1 MMQIQLASS
10 TDFDGWRAHAR
21 SLLARDVPAED
32 VRWSVNGSASLLDD
46 CTAGGPEQGH
56 AVNETL
62 PLHALKVPREFI
74 SLARTVILHSSPDR
88 FGVLYQVL
96 RRLKDEHQ
104 LLTVDFD
111 PDVLR
116 LRIFERQV
124 RHDEHRMHAY
134 VRFRKIESEQGA
146 EFVAWYEP
154 EHHIVEAT
162 AQFFV
167 RRFAGQ
173 RWAIL
178 TPERSLYW
186 DGAHLAFGE
195 GVPQSRTPNDDGL
208 EDLWRAYYAS
218 IFNPARVNIKVTQGH
233 MPRKFW
239 SQLPET
245 QLIGPLVAAAKTR
258 AGQMVATEATAPRR
272 SGLPRAPSLPSE
284 PSNESGAGEE
294 QRKLLNE
301 CRNCPLW
308 RDATQGVPGEG
319 PHSARLMFVGEQPGD
334 QEDIAGRP
342 FVGPAGNLFDRALN
356 DAGIDRAGV
365 YVTNA
370 VKHFKYE
377 LRGKRRLHKSPA
389 ELEIAACRPWYE
401 SEVKAVQ
408 PDLIVAMGATAV
420 RAALGRPLPIL
431 ANRGTLIDLNNGSAP
446 SARLLITVHP
456 SYLLRVP
463 PEARDAEYAK
473 FVADLKVAAA
483 HINAPPL
490 S

>member
-1 MMQIQLASS
+1 MMRIQLASD

-21 SLLARDVPAED
+21 SLVARDVPAED
-32 VRWSVNGSASLLDD
+32 VHWSVDGSASLLDD
-46 CTAGGPEQGH
+46 CAADGPEQGH
-56 AVNETL
+56 ALNETL
-62 PLHALKVPREFI
+62 PPHALKVPREFI
-74 SLARTVILHSSPDR
+74 SLARTVILHASPDR
-88 FGVLYQVL
+88 FAVLYKVL
-96 RRLKDEHQ
+96 RRLKDEHP
-104 LLTVDFD
+104 LLTNDFD

-116 LRIFERQV
+116 LRKFERQV

-134 VRFRKIESEQGA
+134 VRFRKIESEHGA

-162 AQFFV
+162 APFFV

-178 TPERSLYW
+178 THERSLHW

-195 GVPQSRTPNDDGL
+195 GVPQFSATNEDSL
-208 EDLWRAYYAS
+208 EALWRAYYAS

-239 SQLPET
+239 SQLPEAE
-245 QLIGPLVAAAKTR
+245 LIGSLVAAAKTR
-258 AGQMVATEATAPRR
+258 AGQMVATDATAPRR
-272 SGLPRAPSLPSE
+272 SRPPRSPFAPSE
-284 PSNESGAGEE
+284 PSVDAGAGEE
-294 QRKLLNE
+294 QRKLLND

-308 RDATQGVPGEG
+308 RDATQSVPGEG
-319 PHSARLMFVGEQPGD
+319 PRTARLMMVGEQPGD
-334 QEDIAGRP
+334 HEDLAGRP
-342 FVGPAGNLFDRALN
+342 FVGPAGKLFDRALN

-377 LRGKRRLHKSPA
+377 LRGKRRLHKTPA
-389 ELEIAACRPWYE
+389 ELEVAACRSWYQ
-401 SEVKAVQ
+401 SEVNAMQ
-408 PDLIVAMGATAV
+408 PELIVAMGATAV
-420 RAALGRPLPIL
+420 RTVLGRTLPIL
-431 ANRGTLIDLNNGSAP
+431 ANRGTLIELKDEFAP

-473 FVADLKVAAA
+473 FIADLKVAAA

>member
-1 MMQIQLASS
+1 MMQIQLASN

-21 SLLARDVPAED
+21 SLVARDIPAED
-32 VRWSVNGSASLLDD
+32 IHWTVSGSASLLDD
-46 CTAGGPEQGH
+46 CAADGPEQVQ
-56 AVNETL
+56 AVNESL
-62 PLHALKVPREFI
+62 PPHALKVPREFI
-74 SLARTVILHSSPDR
+74 ALARTVILHSSPDR
-88 FGVLYQVL
+88 FAVLYKVL
-96 RRLKDEHQ
+96 RRLKHEHQ

-111 PDVLR
+111 PDILR
-116 LRIFERQV
+116 LRVFERQV

-134 VRFRKIESEQGA
+134 VRFRKIESEHGA

-186 DGAHLAFGE
+186 DGGHLSLGE
-195 GVPQSRTPNDDGL
+195 GVPQSSAPSEDSL
-208 EDLWRAYYAS
+208 EDLWRTYYAS

-239 SQLPET
+239 SQLPEAV
-245 QLIGPLVAAAKTR
+245 LIAPLVAAAKTR

-272 SGLPRAPSLPSE
+272 SRLPRAPSLPSE
-284 PSNESGAGEE
+284 PSTDSGAGEE
-294 QRKLLNE
+294 QRTLLNE
-301 CRNCPLW
+301 CRSCPLW

-319 PHSARLMFVGEQPGD
+319 PRTARLMMVGEQPGD
-334 QEDIAGRP
+334 QEDLAGRP
-342 FVGPAGNLFDRALN
+342 FVGPAGKLFDRALN

-377 LRGKRRLHKSPA
+377 LRGKRRLHKTPA
-389 ELEIAACRPWYE
+389 ELEVAACRSWYQ
-401 SEVKAVQ
+401 SELKAVQ

-420 RAALGRPLPIL
+420 RTVLGRTLPIL
-431 ANRGTLIDLNNGSAP
+431 ANRGTLIELQDDCAP
-446 SARLLITVHP
+446 RARLLITVHP

-473 FVADLKVAAA
+473 FIADLKVAAA
-483 HINAPPL
+483 HIHAPP
-490 S
+490 